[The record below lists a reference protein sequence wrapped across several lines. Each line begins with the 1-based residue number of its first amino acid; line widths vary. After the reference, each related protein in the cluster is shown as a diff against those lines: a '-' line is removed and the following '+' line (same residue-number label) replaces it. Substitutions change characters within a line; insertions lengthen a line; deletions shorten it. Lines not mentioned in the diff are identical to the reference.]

1 MYVILFLPDANHGIL
16 FKKKN
21 SNAKW
26 FELVALIPFI
36 SHKPENSRVN
46 LAESFFLVA

>member
-46 LAESFFLVA
+46 LVESFF